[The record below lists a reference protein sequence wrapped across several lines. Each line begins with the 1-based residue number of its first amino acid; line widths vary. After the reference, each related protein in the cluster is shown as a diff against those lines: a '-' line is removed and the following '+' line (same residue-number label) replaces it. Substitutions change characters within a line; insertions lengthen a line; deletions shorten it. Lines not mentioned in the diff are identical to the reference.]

1 MGANATKNFLKQK
14 QTLMTREKK
23 HAKPK
28 NEKTTSKNT
37 RKTTTNMHHHANTK
51 KTCDDKQK
59 SETSWKQK
67 TIVDSTYNA
76 TFSSYIFFLTV
87 VSVQFDL

>member
-1 MGANATKNFLKQK
+1 MGENATKNFLKQN
-14 QTLMTREKK
+14 QTHMTREKK

-28 NEKTTSKNT
+28 NEKTTSKTT

-59 SETSWKQK
+59 SETSWKK
-67 TIVDSTYNA
+67 NNCR
-76 TFSSYIFFLTV
+76 
-87 VSVQFDL
+87 FDI